1 MRIARV
7 YSSRVEK
14 GTNELDGEQSKHLL
28 RVLRACE
35 GDQVE
40 LFDGRGTLGRGIVKK
55 TEKKT
60 ATIEVT
66 NVNTAQPHQNG
77 KVIIAASVA
86 KGSRFDTLI
95 EKLTE
100 LGVDHILPVV
110 FERTVKQPANP
121 DILNRYERIALNA
134 LKQCKKLFLPRIEA
148 PVDFSA
154 VPVMINKLYPD
165 IEMLFGSTESG
176 APSILDQTQLNN
188 FRDRLAVIGPE
199 GGFTNSEIYE
209 LKNMQVKPVKL
220 TDTILRVET
229 AALALAAV
237 LCTMRDKHASH
248 K

>member
-7 YSSRVEK
+7 YSSRVEL
-14 GTNELDGEQSKHLL
+14 GVNELDVEQSKHLL
-28 RVLRACE
+28 RVLRACA

-40 LFDGRGTLGRGIVKK
+40 LFDGRGTLGRGVVKK
-55 TEKKT
+55 TGKNT
-60 ATIEVT
+60 ATVEVA
-66 NVNTAQPHQNG
+66 NVDTALPHQKG

-86 KGSRFDTLI
+86 KGSRFDTLV

-121 DILNRYERIALNA
+121 GIVNRYERIALNA

-148 PVDFSA
+148 PVDFPAMSA
-154 VPVMINKLYPD
+154 LINNLYPHV
-165 IEMLFGSTESG
+165 EMMFGSTESD
-176 APSILDQTQLNN
+176 APSVLARTELNTC
-188 FRDRLAVIGPE
+188 RDRLAVIGPE
-199 GGFTNSEIYE
+199 GGFTNNELYE
-209 LKNMQVKPVKL
+209 LKNMQAKPVKL

-237 LCTMRDKHASH
+237 LCTLRDQSTESK
-248 K
+248 